1 MVETPPSNAGGAGSV
16 PGLGA
21 KILHASPPENQN
33 IKQKQYCN
41 KFNKDLMVHIKRK
54 EKEKKL
60 SEREVKVSITDSEPS
75 TGSIGKF
82 SGGKI
87 SVLEKLFTGYAIMRN

>member
-1 MVETPPSNAGGAGSV
+1 
-16 PGLGA
+16 
-21 KILHASPPENQN
+21 
-33 IKQKQYCN
+33 
-41 KFNKDLMVHIKRK
+41 MVHIKRK